1 MKKIIRVLTVTAAR
15 EYDAE
20 TYGFMTEKTNLI
32 IYNPKTD
39 KVVLL
44 VPLQNVLLCELTE
57 AEVGNDEQ

>member
-20 TYGFMTEKTNLI
+20 VYDFMTEKTNLI
-32 IYNPKTD
+32 VYNPKTD

-44 VPLQNVLLCELTE
+44 VPLQNVLMVELTE
-57 AEVGNDEQ
+57 AEVADA